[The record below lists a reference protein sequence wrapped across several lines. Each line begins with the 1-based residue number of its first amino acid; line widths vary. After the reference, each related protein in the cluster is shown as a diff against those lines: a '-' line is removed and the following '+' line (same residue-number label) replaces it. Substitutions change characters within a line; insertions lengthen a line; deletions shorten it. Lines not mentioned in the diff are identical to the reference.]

1 MTDGTTSKKI
11 KLLIATPLYPP
22 EIGGPATY
30 VKFLEENL
38 PKERFE
44 LTVVPFG
51 QVKHLPYIIR
61 HVVFFAKVFARAK
74 NADIVYALDP
84 LGSGIPAWFAAK
96 LLGKKLMLRIAG
108 DRAWETALQKFGIA
122 ESLDTFSAS
131 KKYSWKIRALKYGQT
146 FCANRAEKIIVPSE
160 YLRFI
165 ISNWGVQKEKI
176 FPVYNAFSPISI
188 LDSKE
193 ELQKELSLS
202 GHVILSAGRLV
213 AWKGFETL
221 IRAMPEM
228 LGNIPDLKLY
238 IAGDGPDRVKLS
250 AIVSSLCLEEKV
262 IFPGI
267 LSKEN
272 LLRFIASADVF
283 VLNTFY
289 EGFSHQLLEAMSVGT
304 PVVTTAVGGNPEMID
319 SGKSGILVAYDDRSA
334 FVSAVTLLIKDKSYS
349 ENLKKNA
356 KEKSAT
362 FGVSRAISGFL
373 KVISK

>member
-131 KKYSWKIRALKYGQT
+131 STQQT
-146 FCANRAEKIIVPSE
+146 SIPSKDFNRV
-160 YLRFI
+160 
-165 ISNWGVQKEKI
+165 
-176 FPVYNAFSPISI
+176 
-188 LDSKE
+188 
-193 ELQKELSLS
+193 
-202 GHVILSAGRLV
+202 
-213 AWKGFETL
+213 
-221 IRAMPEM
+221 M
-228 LGNIPDLKLY
+228 L
-238 IAGDGPDRVKLS
+238 
-250 AIVSSLCLEEKV
+250 
-262 IFPGI
+262 
-267 LSKEN
+267 
-272 LLRFIASADVF
+272 
-283 VLNTFY
+283 
-289 EGFSHQLLEAMSVGT
+289 
-304 PVVTTAVGGNPEMID
+304 
-319 SGKSGILVAYDDRSA
+319 
-334 FVSAVTLLIKDKSYS
+334 
-349 ENLKKNA
+349 
-356 KEKSAT
+356 
-362 FGVSRAISGFL
+362 FL
-373 KVISK
+373 KPANMNSVPFTPTIEVL